1 MFQITP
7 LLSDDSGDGGIVIA
21 VVPQARKKKKK
32 RAIGKLVVKFG
43 TLLQAAKVAL
53 DAYFTDFSII
63 WG

>member
-21 VVPQARKKKKK
+21 VVPQARKKKK